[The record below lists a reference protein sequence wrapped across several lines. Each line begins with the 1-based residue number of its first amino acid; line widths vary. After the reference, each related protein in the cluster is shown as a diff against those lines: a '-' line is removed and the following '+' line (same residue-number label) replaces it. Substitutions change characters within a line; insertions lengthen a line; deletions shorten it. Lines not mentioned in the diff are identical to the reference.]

1 MYVLHHGD
9 KPELYHGL
17 PNNPTIS
24 PTVTFWKNIWK
35 PLAAVGFAVTFASAF
50 FHYLTVGPNRVS
62 DEDEAQKPPNRDDAR
77 SEKSEKLVN
86 KKRGITDDKKTD

>member
-1 MYVLHHGD
+1 M
-9 KPELYHGL
+9 
-17 PNNPTIS
+17 
-24 PTVTFWKNIWK
+24 
-35 PLAAVGFAVTFASAF
+35 
-50 FHYLTVGPNRVS
+50 GPNRVS